1 MNERRVVHLKGS
13 SSLGPKCGATDAS
26 IVTNWVLGATYHEVY
41 VPADVLQ
48 RADLVC
54 ERCQDAALADDSGSD
69 DEVVP
74 DTEEEDSRPALA
86 GPAGGRTRS
95 SAPVGG
101 GRKARRQS
109 SVRRGPGRSRPR
121 TPALRSAPPSM
132 PVEGRWAPRAPSR
145 RAPSTRSPRSS
156 RPTPPWFR
164 TGRSRSA
171 CRYRSSRSARRGT

>member
-74 DTEEEDSRPALA
+74 DTEEEDSRPAQDE
-86 GPAGGRTRS
+86 GDPAFAEVSDQRLLREL
-95 SAPVGG
+95 
-101 GRKARRQS
+101 ARRLGDEAALAEEQS
-109 SVRRGPGRSRPR
+109 EKTEDRRN
-121 TPALRSAPPSM
+121 
-132 PVEGRWAPRAPSR
+132 
-145 RAPSTRSPRSS
+145 
-156 RPTPPWFR
+156 
-164 TGRSRSA
+164 
-171 CRYRSSRSARRGT
+171 

>member
-13 SSLGPKCGATDAS
+13 SSLGPKCGAAEAS

-74 DTEEEDSRPALA
+74 DTEEDGPESAQDEGDPAFAEISDQRLLRELARRLGDEAALA
-86 GPAGGRTRS
+86 EEQGEKTEN
-95 SAPVGG
+95 
-101 GRKARRQS
+101 RRN
-109 SVRRGPGRSRPR
+109 
-121 TPALRSAPPSM
+121 
-132 PVEGRWAPRAPSR
+132 
-145 RAPSTRSPRSS
+145 
-156 RPTPPWFR
+156 
-164 TGRSRSA
+164 
-171 CRYRSSRSARRGT
+171 

>member
-74 DTEEEDSRPALA
+74 DTEEEDSRPAQDE
-86 GPAGGRTRS
+86 GDPAFAEVSDQRLL
-95 SAPVGG
+95 
-101 GRKARRQS
+101 RRY
-109 SVRRGPGRSRPR
+109 
-121 TPALRSAPPSM
+121 PALHGFMAGDRCDQAPAALLGDRE
-132 PVEGRWAPRAPSR
+132 VGQ
-145 RAPSTRSPRSS
+145 
-156 RPTPPWFR
+156 
-164 TGRSRSA
+164 
-171 CRYRSSRSARRGT
+171 

>member
-1 MNERRVVHLKGS
+1 MNERRLVHLKGS

-74 DTEEEDSRPALA
+74 DSEEEESGPAQDEGDPAFAEVSDQRLLRELARRLGDEAALTEEEGEKTED
-86 GPAGGRTRS
+86 
-95 SAPVGG
+95 
-101 GRKARRQS
+101 RRN
-109 SVRRGPGRSRPR
+109 
-121 TPALRSAPPSM
+121 
-132 PVEGRWAPRAPSR
+132 
-145 RAPSTRSPRSS
+145 
-156 RPTPPWFR
+156 
-164 TGRSRSA
+164 
-171 CRYRSSRSARRGT
+171 

>member
-74 DTEEEDSRPALA
+74 DTEEEDSRPAQDEGDPAFAEVSDQRLLRELGRRLGDEAALA
-86 GPAGGRTRS
+86 EEQSEKTED
-95 SAPVGG
+95 
-101 GRKARRQS
+101 RRN
-109 SVRRGPGRSRPR
+109 
-121 TPALRSAPPSM
+121 
-132 PVEGRWAPRAPSR
+132 
-145 RAPSTRSPRSS
+145 
-156 RPTPPWFR
+156 
-164 TGRSRSA
+164 
-171 CRYRSSRSARRGT
+171 

>member
-74 DTEEEDSRPALA
+74 DTEEEESGPAQDEGDPAFAEISDQRLLRELARRLGDEAALA
-86 GPAGGRTRS
+86 EEQSEKTED
-95 SAPVGG
+95 
-101 GRKARRQS
+101 RRN
-109 SVRRGPGRSRPR
+109 
-121 TPALRSAPPSM
+121 
-132 PVEGRWAPRAPSR
+132 
-145 RAPSTRSPRSS
+145 
-156 RPTPPWFR
+156 
-164 TGRSRSA
+164 
-171 CRYRSSRSARRGT
+171 

>member
-1 MNERRVVHLKGS
+1 MNERRLVHLKGS

-74 DTEEEDSRPALA
+74 DTEEEDSRPAQDE
-86 GPAGGRTRS
+86 GDPAFAEVSDQRLLREL
-95 SAPVGG
+95 
-101 GRKARRQS
+101 ARRLGDEAALAEEQS
-109 SVRRGPGRSRPR
+109 EKTEDRRN
-121 TPALRSAPPSM
+121 
-132 PVEGRWAPRAPSR
+132 
-145 RAPSTRSPRSS
+145 
-156 RPTPPWFR
+156 
-164 TGRSRSA
+164 
-171 CRYRSSRSARRGT
+171 

>member
-13 SSLGPKCGATDAS
+13 SSLGPKCGATEAS

-74 DTEEEDSRPALA
+74 DTEEEDSRPAQDEGDPAFAEVSDQRLLRELGRRLGDEAALA
-86 GPAGGRTRS
+86 EEQSEKTED
-95 SAPVGG
+95 
-101 GRKARRQS
+101 RRN
-109 SVRRGPGRSRPR
+109 
-121 TPALRSAPPSM
+121 
-132 PVEGRWAPRAPSR
+132 
-145 RAPSTRSPRSS
+145 
-156 RPTPPWFR
+156 
-164 TGRSRSA
+164 
-171 CRYRSSRSARRGT
+171 

>member
-74 DTEEEDSRPALA
+74 DTEEEDSRPAQDE
-86 GPAGGRTRS
+86 GDPACAEVSDQRLLREL
-95 SAPVGG
+95 
-101 GRKARRQS
+101 ARRLGDEAALAEEQS
-109 SVRRGPGRSRPR
+109 EKTEDRRN
-121 TPALRSAPPSM
+121 
-132 PVEGRWAPRAPSR
+132 
-145 RAPSTRSPRSS
+145 
-156 RPTPPWFR
+156 
-164 TGRSRSA
+164 
-171 CRYRSSRSARRGT
+171 

>member
-74 DTEEEDSRPALA
+74 DTEEEDSRPAQDEGEDRVTVEAREHRAEERPGLGA
-86 GPAGGRTRS
+86 RDRGGFSGVGVPPTEQRRRHGRAENEHAADQHRERQVIQELENVEVERLHSPTEHTRNFR
-95 SAPVGG
+95 PH
-101 GRKARRQS
+101 R
-109 SVRRGPGRSRPR
+109 SV
-121 TPALRSAPPSM
+121 
-132 PVEGRWAPRAPSR
+132 
-145 RAPSTRSPRSS
+145 
-156 RPTPPWFR
+156 
-164 TGRSRSA
+164 
-171 CRYRSSRSARRGT
+171 

>member
-74 DTEEEDSRPALA
+74 DTEEEDSRPAQDE
-86 GPAGGRTRS
+86 GDPAFAEVSDQRLLREL
-95 SAPVGG
+95 
-101 GRKARRQS
+101 ARRLGDEAALAEEQS
-109 SVRRGPGRSRPR
+109 EKAEDRRN
-121 TPALRSAPPSM
+121 
-132 PVEGRWAPRAPSR
+132 
-145 RAPSTRSPRSS
+145 
-156 RPTPPWFR
+156 
-164 TGRSRSA
+164 
-171 CRYRSSRSARRGT
+171 